1 MKASSITDRALA
13 SGRWPT
19 GNLGTMTA
27 WVDTTLEKLT
37 PYFTHQAR
45 LLDLRPDDVFLDVAC
60 GTGVFLH
67 RHAAHVHRVAGIDH
81 SDTQIAMARR
91 LLRDRLEAGTAEL
104 VEGDVTALPWP
115 EETFTAVLCNCV
127 DCFPDKQQQAFTEMH
142 RVLRPGGRIVVSYNP
157 FEPDPNTRPALMS
170 TAGFTDITV
179 ARLPTLVM
187 ARRPQPAGN

>member
-13 SGRWPT
+13 AGRWPT
-19 GNLGTMTA
+19 GTMGTAAA
-27 WVDTTLEKLT
+27 WVGTTLEKLT
-37 PYFTHQAR
+37 PYFAHQAR

-60 GTGVFLH
+60 GTGVFLE
-67 RHAAHVHRVAGIDH
+67 RHAAQVHRVAGIDH
-81 SDTQIAMARR
+81 SATQVAMARR
-91 LLRDRLEAGTAEL
+91 LLRPRLEAGTAEL

-157 FEPDPNTRPALMS
+157 FEPDPNTRPALIS

-179 ARLPTLVM
+179 ARLPTLIM
-187 ARRPQPAGN
+187 ARRPEPDGH